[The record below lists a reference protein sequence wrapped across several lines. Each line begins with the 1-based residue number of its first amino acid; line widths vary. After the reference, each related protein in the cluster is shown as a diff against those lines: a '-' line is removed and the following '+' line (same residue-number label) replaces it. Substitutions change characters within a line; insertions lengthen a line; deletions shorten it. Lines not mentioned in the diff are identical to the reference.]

1 MPLLID
7 IGEPKWYHWTIFY
20 TKSVLWNLTSFR
32 MWMTPSVKIINSVAH
47 LNFATFLMILYFTLP
62 SSPPSISAFTVSL
75 KIAAVKYYRTHSVD
89 DGSKKCSSSIDY
101 NHGRPGKLTSR
112 EVSSIPHCIQKVI
125 VSVVISNH
133 VLCLPHSQVASC
145 QAPQSSSGKERV
157 IWKGVLFL
165 SHAIRCGKFFIETN
179 IYIKVKIKYFL
190 MRSQTWT
197 KYPKELR

>member
-89 DGSKKCSSSIDY
+89 NGSKKCSPSIDY
-101 NHGRPGKLTSR
+101 NHGRRGKLTSR
-112 EVSSIPHCIQKVI
+112 EEANDQFIK
-125 VSVVISNH
+125 
-133 VLCLPHSQVASC
+133 ASRLVWLGVKL
-145 QAPQSSSGKERV
+145 QEGLLR
-157 IWKGVLFL
+157 IWTRHK
-165 SHAIRCGKFFIETN
+165 GKFYWF
-179 IYIKVKIKYFL
+179 YA
-190 MRSQTWT
+190 
-197 KYPKELR
+197 